1 MLVRDSCRNRAQ
13 MGISATLV
21 RMAEQEST
29 RDEKSFHDFASRRD
43 AYKLGD
49 VFEVKKKFRLRN
61 VMLSELPA
69 IAGLE
74 QT

>member
-1 MLVRDSCRNRAQ
+1 
-13 MGISATLV
+13 
-21 RMAEQEST
+21 MADQGGAPP
-29 RDEKSFHDFASRRD
+29 EKSFHDFASRRD

-61 VMLSELPA
+61 VMLSEVPT

-74 QT
+74 ET